1 MQQGYA
7 GCFKGVGGVFFFS
20 SGVVSGI
27 VQYTIFLFLFCVLDD
42 HCFIIIIY
50 RFLSSSTLHGWVSST
65 YHGWASVMALRLK
78 GFWVP

>member
-1 MQQGYA
+1 MGQGSAMEQGYA

-27 VQYTIFLFLFCVLDD
+27 VQYTIFLFLFCCVLDD

-50 RFLSSSTLHGWVSST
+50 ISCYWQHSIASPRLS
-65 YHGWASVMALRLK
+65 
-78 GFWVP
+78 F

>member
-1 MQQGYA
+1 MGQGSAMEQGYA

-42 HCFIIIIY
+42 HCFIIII
-50 RFLSSSTLHGWVSST
+50 
-65 YHGWASVMALRLK
+65 
-78 GFWVP
+78 

>member
-1 MQQGYA
+1 MGQGSAMEQGYA

-42 HCFIIIIY
+42 HCFIIIIH
-50 RFLSSSTLHGWVSST
+50 RFLGFYAVSSI
-65 YHGWASVMALRLK
+65 LK
-78 GFWVP
+78 YLV

>member
-1 MQQGYA
+1 MGQGSAMEQGYA

-42 HCFIIIIY
+42 HCFIIIKY
-50 RFLSSSTLHGWVSST
+50 RFKKKNLFEIQI
-65 YHGWASVMALRLK
+65 AS
-78 GFWVP
+78 

>member
-1 MQQGYA
+1 MEQGYA

-42 HCFIIIIY
+42 HCFFIIIIY
-50 RFLSSSTLHGWVSST
+50 RFLGENYFLMKSQKSKIWFILTSIHS
-65 YHGWASVMALRLK
+65 H
-78 GFWVP
+78 